1 MNKKNYQIL
10 NGAELIS
17 QAAADAGVNFFAG
30 YPITPA
36 SSIYT
41 ALLNKLQD
49 LGRIAIGT
57 SDEISALAMCIGAS
71 IRGAKSMT
79 ATSAPGLSLMV
90 ESIGYAFATE
100 TPCVIVHG
108 QRLGP
113 STGAATQSAQ
123 GDISFVRNFISGG
136 YEIPVLAINSIFDSY
151 ETTYQAINLSEELRT
166 PVILLTEKDIIMS
179 QTNIDAGKLQEIK
192 AKQEAVQR
200 PYFDFEAKKERYR
213 NYEFDN
219 LTDVPEFLAPGIGT
233 KYRTVVTASMHDKEG
248 KLSKNSPEAFEV
260 LDHLRAKIED
270 NSEKYSFYNLENNHS
285 KISIIS
291 FLASDLSAKEAVL
304 QLEKENIKVNHL
316 SLVTLFPILKEVI
329 QKLAKESDY
338 IIIPEV
344 NFGGQY
350 AEMIRATILEANP
363 QAKIVKINS
372 QADLI
377 SPQRIIEEVRNC
389 V

>member
-1 MNKKNYQIL
+1 MLKNYQIL

-41 ALLNKLQD
+41 ALLNKMQD
-49 LGRIAIGT
+49 LGRIAVGT

-71 IRGAKSMT
+71 IRGAKSIT

-100 TPCVIVHG
+100 TPCVIIHG

-136 YEIPVLAINSIFDSY
+136 YEIPVLAINSILDSY
-151 ETTYQAINLSEELRT
+151 ETTYKAINLSEELRC

-179 QTNIDAGKLQEIK
+179 QSNIYTNKLEDIK
-192 AKQEAVQR
+192 KKQEAIQR
-200 PYFDFEAKKERYR
+200 PYFDFNQQKEKYR

-233 KYRTVVTASMHDKEG
+233 KYRAVVTASMHDKDG
-248 KLSKNSPEAFEV
+248 NLSKNSPEAFEV

-270 NSEKYSFYNLENNHS
+270 NVSKYSFYKLNDNKA

-291 FLASDLSAKEAVL
+291 FLASDLSSKAAIRE
-304 QLEKENIKVNHL
+304 LEKENIKVNHL
-316 SLVTLFPILKEVI
+316 SLTTLFPILKDVI
-329 QKLAKESDY
+329 GDLAKKSDQ

-350 AEMIRATILEANP
+350 AEMIRAIILEANS
-363 QAKIVKINS
+363 KCEIIKINS
-372 QADLI
+372 HADLI
-377 SPQRIIEEVRNC
+377 SPLRIIEEVKKH

>member
-1 MNKKNYQIL
+1 MQKNYHIL
-10 NGAELIS
+10 NGSELIS
-17 QAAADAGVNFFAG
+17 QAAVDAGVNFFAG

-36 SSIYT
+36 SSVYT
-41 ALLNKLQD
+41 SLLNKLQD
-49 LGRIAIGT
+49 LGRIAIGA

-151 ETTYQAINLSEELRT
+151 ETTYRAINLSEELRT

-179 QTNIDAGKLQEIK
+179 QVNIDSEKLETIK
-192 AKQEAVQR
+192 KKQEQIQR
-200 PYFDFEAKKERYR
+200 PYFDFEAKKEKYR
-213 NYEFDN
+213 NYEFD
-219 LTDVPEFLAPGIGT
+219 DVKDIPEFLAPGIGT

-248 KLSKNSPEAFEV
+248 NLSKNSPEAFEV
-260 LDHLRAKIED
+260 LEHLRAKIED
-270 NSEKYSFYNLENNHS
+270 NIDKYSFYNLDDQKS

-291 FLASDLSAKEAVL
+291 FLASDLSARAAIKKL
-304 QLEKENIKVNHL
+304 NKENIKINQL
-316 SLVTLFPILKEVI
+316 SLTTLFPILTKPI
-329 QKLAKESDY
+329 QSLAKDSN
-338 IIIPEV
+338 IIVIPEV

-350 AEMIRATILEANP
+350 AEIIKATILEANP
-363 QAKIVKINS
+363 NCKIIKINS
-372 QADLI
+372 NADLI
-377 SPQRIIEEVRNC
+377 SPEKIIEEIKKHV
-389 V
+389 